1 MYGEST
7 SGNRALYEV
16 GMVGI
21 PIYNVNNNCASGS
34 TALHIA
40 YNQVAGGLYDCVLAG
55 GFEKMEKGS
64 LAGPKYRDRT
74 IPIDKCFKATAE
86 ILPDNKSKAPF
97 AAQIFGNA
105 GIEHMKRFGTKE
117 EHFAKIGYKNHKH
130 SVNNPYS
137 QFRDQYTL
145 EQVKQAPVVY
155 GPLTKLSCCPT
166 SDGAAA
172 TILVSEKFLHE
183 HKLEDQAVEILG
195 IALTTDTN
203 ASFETKSLM
212 NIAGY

>member
-16 GMVGI
+16 GTVGI

-55 GFEKMEKGS
+55 GFEKMDKDA
-64 LAGPKYRDRT
+64 LLVPKYTDRT
-74 IPIDKCFKATAE
+74 IPIDKCFNATYE
-86 ILPDNKSKAPF
+86 MLPDNNSKASF
-97 AAQIFGNA
+97 AAQVFGNA
-105 GIEHMKRFGTKE
+105 GIEHMKRFGTKA

-137 QFRDQYTL
+137 QFRDEYTL
-145 EQVKQAPVVY
+145 EQIK
-155 GPLTKLSCCPT
+155 
-166 SDGAAA
+166 
-172 TILVSEKFLHE
+172 
-183 HKLEDQAVEILG
+183 
-195 IALTTDTN
+195 
-203 ASFETKSLM
+203 
-212 NIAGY
+212 